1 MLWILLPLGLF
12 AGALSTVAGMGGGIL
27 LVLSLSLSSDPL
39 TALTTTAPALLVAN
53 LHRAWLYRSA
63 LDRRVGGAFV
73 LGAFP
78 GALLGSLLAV
88 ALPSGVLPWV
98 LLVVCAL
105 AVARGLGGLRWTP
118 GPRALTPAG
127 FVAGGVAATSGAGM
141 FVSPLLLAA
150 GLRGDAFIATASAAA
165 FSMHVARIL
174 GYGLGGAI
182 HIETL
187 GASGLLALA
196 LLLGNLVGR
205 HVRGRL
211 GERTT
216 LRITYAV
223 MALLLA
229 LAIAGVA

>member
-1 MLWILLPLGLF
+1 MLWILLPLGLL

-27 LVLSLSLSSDPL
+27 LVLALSLAADPL

-53 LHRAWLYRSA
+53 LHRAWLYRGA
-63 LDRRVGGAFV
+63 LDRRVAGAFV

-88 ALPSGVLPWV
+88 ALPTAALPWI
-98 LLVVCAL
+98 LLGVCSL
-105 AVARGLGGLRWTP
+105 AVARGLGWVRWTP

-127 FVAGGVAATSGAGM
+127 LVAGGVAATSGAGI

-174 GYGLGGAI
+174 GYGLGGAM
-182 HIETL
+182 HAQTL
-187 GASGLLALA
+187 GASALLAVA
-196 LLLGNLVGR
+196 LLAGNLLGR
-205 HVRGRL
+205 RARARL
-211 GERTT
+211 GDRST
-216 LRITYAV
+216 LRLSYAV

-229 LAIAGVA
+229 LAIAGVT